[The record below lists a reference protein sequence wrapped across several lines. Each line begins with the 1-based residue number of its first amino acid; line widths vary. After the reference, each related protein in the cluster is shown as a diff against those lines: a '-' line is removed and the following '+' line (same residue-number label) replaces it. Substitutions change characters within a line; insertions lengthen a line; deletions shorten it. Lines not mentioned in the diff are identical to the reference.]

1 MSKYTDIMHL
11 SRPLSKK
18 HPPMPRSDRA
28 AQFAPFAALT
38 GHEEIIKETARLTTH
53 RIELEE
59 SDQERLNETL
69 RKALAF
75 IQERPFLTITY
86 FVPDDKKAG
95 GAYQTVAGRLKK
107 YKEYEQV
114 LVLEGEEEIEI
125 KEIVAIEEGEG

>member
-1 MSKYTDIMHL
+1 MHL
-11 SRPLSKK
+11 TRPQSKK
-18 HPPMPRSDRA
+18 HPPMPRGDRA

-38 GHEEIIKETARLTTH
+38 GHEESIKETARLTTH

-75 IQERPFLTITY
+75 IQEGPFLTITY
-86 FVPDDKKAG
+86 FVPDEKKAG

-125 KEIVAIEEGEG
+125 KEVVAIEEGEG